1 MNIWLA
7 VSLILGVISIY
18 LFMIEV
24 FSVAFK
30 LTGLATSKIRF
41 QVASLFTGTGFTTT
55 ESELITNDERR
66 RKIAVVCT
74 YTGHVFSVVIMGL
87 VINVLISIS
96 NSIGAE
102 TDGFSFFEW
111 YFIVFYISIGLFLL
125 VLFIKIPP
133 INKRF
138 QRFLEKI
145 AIKISTNS
153 KKTNIITVLDM
164 YGKHAIV
171 ELILNRIPESL
182 NEVPLYK
189 MGLTKRYIINILSLR
204 RGNRVI
210 DITKDTMFVKGDII
224 VIYGLIKDIK
234 EVFINSL
241 NNEKDT
247 IVLNKDN
254 QLNLIDNYGAQAL
267 MEIEVNEVPTEL
279 DNVKMKDSH
288 LSDRYNIIIVIIKRK
303 DEYIFTDKDTVIEK
317 GDKIT
322 LLGPYTNIKH
332 LFKNDEK

>member
-145 AIKISTNS
+145 AIKISANS

-247 IVLNKDN
+247 IV
-254 QLNLIDNYGAQAL
+254 
-267 MEIEVNEVPTEL
+267 
-279 DNVKMKDSH
+279 
-288 LSDRYNIIIVIIKRK
+288 
-303 DEYIFTDKDTVIEK
+303 
-317 GDKIT
+317 
-322 LLGPYTNIKH
+322 
-332 LFKNDEK
+332 

>member
-254 QLNLIDNYGAQAL
+254 QLNLIDNYGAQSL

-303 DEYIFTDKDTVIEK
+303 DEYIFADKDTVIEK

>member
-1 MNIWLA
+1 
-7 VSLILGVISIY
+7 
-18 LFMIEV
+18 MIEV

-332 LFKNDEK
+332 LFKNVYDEKEKVA

>member
-138 QRFLEKI
+138 QRFLEKV

-189 MGLTKRYIINILSLR
+189 MGLTKRYIINVLSLR

-267 MEIEVNEVPTEL
+267 MEIEVNEVPAEL

>member
-96 NSIGAE
+96 NSIGTE
-102 TDGFSFFEW
+102 TDGFLFFEW

-267 MEIEVNEVPTEL
+267 MEIEINEVPTEL

>member
-1 MNIWLA
+1 
-7 VSLILGVISIY
+7 
-18 LFMIEV
+18 MIEV